1 MDTLKQEQ
9 QQKLIGAADT
19 DKPYEWSYVRVF
31 EQTVINVV
39 SAAII
44 GTGAII
50 LGSIYAAW
58 VLLLSALHTPDGLVG
73 ILAFVLLGAVLTL
86 LILAAVIVALF
97 RRMRSAIL
105 RSAALAGMVIGAMV
119 GAMLGA
125 ALGSGKVNFDK
136 LHFDWP
142 EATTKAQEQQKNATK
157 AKGE

>member
-19 DKPYEWSYVRVF
+19 DNSYEWSSMRVV

-50 LGSIYAAW
+50 AGAIYAAW

-73 ILAFVLLGAVLTL
+73 ILAFVLLGAVLML
-86 LILAAVIVALF
+86 LILIVVIVAWF
-97 RRMRSAIL
+97 RRMSSAT
-105 RSAALAGMVIGAMV
+105 LAGIVIGAMV
-119 GAMLGA
+119 GGLIGA
-125 ALGSGKVNFDK
+125 ALDSGKVNFNK
-136 LHFDWP
+136 LNFDWS
-142 EATTKAQEQQKNATK
+142 ETAAKAQEQQENATK